1 MSDPNYSPFTAWPY
15 VYEADTPPA
24 VIPLRQYPG
33 GNDPFVSLDSNNIK
47 MYWPDLPVTLYD
59 ESYYRS
65 IGSTRGEHSL
75 GDGVSGDVGVAD
87 IRQKLPNRCNPR
99 KAGVRDPYLN
109 NRRVIPSAEFFVDRP
124 APVGRKMKAYEPTP
138 KAPRRRYCLREPPA
152 TRRDLNFD
160 VMYEYQSVDTTPS
173 IFDKLMRRKRTPTD
187 C

>member
-1 MSDPNYSPFTAWPY
+1 MSDPTYSPFTAWPY
-15 VYEADTPPA
+15 AYEADTPPA

-33 GNDPFVSLDSNNIK
+33 GNNPFMALDSNNVK

-65 IGSTRGEHSL
+65 ISSARTGAGL
-75 GDGVSGDVGVAD
+75 GDGISGDVGVPD

-109 NRRVIPSAEFFVDRP
+109 NRRVIPSAEFFVGEP
-124 APVGRKMKAYEPTP
+124 PRKMKAYEPTP
-138 KAPRRRYCLREPPA
+138 KKQRPRYCGERPPA
-152 TRRDLNFD
+152 RRDLNFD
-160 VMYEYQSVDTTPS
+160 VMYSYQSVDTTPS
-173 IFDKLMRRKRTPTD
+173 MFDKIVRRRRTSYE

>member
-1 MSDPNYSPFTAWPY
+1 

-33 GNDPFVSLDSNNIK
+33 GNDPFVSLDSNNTK

-124 APVGRKMKAYEPTP
+124 PRKMKAYEPTP
-138 KAPRRRYCLREPPA
+138 RAPRRRYCLREPPA